1 MPLNFFD
8 FLVRGIDVSKY
19 DLKLLV
25 DKLTSKVHFVICRIG
40 HGTKTDPLFKAF
52 WAALKGLVFRLGY
65 FYLDYY
71 SNHLEGEAVFG
82 IGDYEWGV
90 IQGQNAW
97 NNQKDDNDKG
107 LVYLDIE
114 NGNLAYAPEIDTVW
128 DRVETMADGFFD
140 TYDKASGLVN
150 GIYCSLSKLKQ
161 FSQRFRHRPLYIAWY
176 NENKTRESVIKAVRA
191 QGWTGEIHFWQYASD
206 GDAGTDGIGDG
217 LDFGLGRKVADLDV
231 WMGTVDEW
239 KAFTG
244 EQMADIL
251 LNITP
256 LSQKDP
262 RWGSVKLGT
271 SNTTIGG
278 YGCLITSA
286 SMMLRHFGFD
296 TDPGRLNDLLK
307 ANGGYHDGNL
317 FVWGA
322 LEKIFKGVTFGY
334 RYNGAYL
341 DKIDEQLAQNKP
353 VIINVDL
360 NPTTSVLDEHWV
372 LIVGKVNGS
381 YIINDPWYG
390 TQFKFEDKYGAP
402 SKGVR
407 IVCTYNFA
415 GVVTPPEPETALYR
429 VRVTIPNLLIRGGA
443 GASYPV
449 VKRYASGEYDVFE
462 EKNGYGRINGGWIS
476 LAYTERLGALTLEQ
490 RVTALEKAVFG
501 D

>member
-1 MPLNFFD
+1 MQLNFFD
-8 FLVRGIDVSKY
+8 FKVRGIDVSKY
-19 DLKLLV
+19 DLKMVV
-25 DKLTSKVHFVICRIG
+25 DKLVGKVHFVICRIG

-52 WAALKGLVFRLGY
+52 WESLKGLVFRLAY

-71 SNHLEGEAVFG
+71 SNHIEGEAVFG
-82 IGDYEWGV
+82 ISDYEWGV
-90 IQGQNAW
+90 IQGKNAA
-97 NNQKDDNDKG
+97 NNGNG

-114 NGNLAYAPEIDTVW
+114 NGDPAYAPEIDTVW
-128 DRVETMADGFFD
+128 LRVETMADGFFD

-161 FSQRFRHRPLYIAWY
+161 FDKRFRHRPLYIAWY
-176 NENKTRESVIKAVRA
+176 NENQTRESVINAVRA
-191 QGWTGEIHFWQYASD
+191 AGWTGEIHFWQYASD
-206 GDAGTDGIGDG
+206 GDTGTDGIGDG

-231 WMGTVDEW
+231 WMGTEDEW

-244 EQMADIL
+244 GQQMADIL

-271 SNTTIGG
+271 SSSTIGG

-307 ANGGYHDGNL
+307 ANGGYQNGNL

-322 LEKIFKGVTFGY
+322 LEKIFKGVKFGY

-341 DKIDEQLAQNKP
+341 DKIDEQLRAGKP

-360 NPTTSVLDEHWV
+360 NPATSVLDEHWV

-390 TQFKFEDKYGAP
+390 TQFKFEDKYGNPAT
-402 SKGVR
+402 GVR
-407 IVCTYNFA
+407 IVCTYDFTGN
-415 GVVTPPEPETALYR
+415 VPQPEPEVPLYR

-449 VKRYASGEYDVFE
+449 VYRYATGEYEVYE
-462 EKNGYGRINGGWIS
+462 EKNGYGRIGAGRWVA
-476 LAYTERLGALTLEQ
+476 LDYTQKLGTLTLEE

-501 D
+501 E